1 VADRRAV
8 VVRDTMAVAMAVAGE
23 GRAVAV
29 AFHRASL
36 VENLVAYHRASLVA
50 ASLAENLD
58 IVAVDNRTYY

>member
-1 VADRRAV
+1 MV
-8 VVRDTMAVAMAVAGE
+8 VVAGE

-36 VENLVAYHRASLVA
+36 VESLVAYHRASLVA

-58 IVAVDNRTYY
+58 IGEVDNTTYY